1 MDKIHHQ
8 WEEWSDGIISQDRL
22 ESRGA
27 RLGPEGKVLKS
38 GGVISDGPF
47 VEIRE
52 RLGGFVIVRAES
64 LEDATTLAHGCP
76 ILKTGGSVEIRPV
89 RSEEHTSELQS
100 LMRISYAVFCL
111 KKKTHHN

>member
-1 MDKIHHQ
+1 MRKFALIFREVSDGSGEISKEEMEKIHHQ
-8 WEEWSDGIISQDRL
+8 WKEWSDGIISQDRL

-89 RSEEHTSELQS
+89 
-100 LMRISYAVFCL
+100 
-111 KKKTHHN
+111 

>member
-1 MDKIHHQ
+1 MLNFTGMRKFALIFREVSDGSGEISKEEMEKIHHQ
-8 WEEWSDGIISQDRL
+8 WKEWSDGIISQDRL

-52 RLGGFVIVRAES
+52 RLGGFV
-64 LEDATTLAHGCP
+64 
-76 ILKTGGSVEIRPV
+76 
-89 RSEEHTSELQS
+89 RSEENTSELQS

-111 KKKTHHN
+111 TKKKK